1 MNALGRWPRQY
12 TSVEMGQN
20 LGLKGHGPLQFIT
33 SGLGTKTAR
42 KMVESKEDRI
52 MTDSKN
58 RLRETSLAV
67 G

>member
-12 TSVEMGQN
+12 TSVEKGQN
-20 LGLKGHGPLQFIT
+20 LGPKVTVPLQFIT
-33 SGLGTKTAR
+33 SGLGTKPAL

-52 MTDSKN
+52 MTGSEN
-58 RLRETSLAV
+58 RLRETSLAA